1 VSEAASAPAALVPV
15 DERGSVVTIGTFDG
29 VHRGHQEVLRELVER
44 GRAAG
49 RRTVL
54 VTFHPH
60 PLRVIRPGAAP
71 PLLTSTPEKKL
82 LLAGTGVQYAL
93 FLRFTPALQQYPAR
107 RFVEEILLGRLGMRE
122 LVIGHDHGFGRGR
135 EGSVDTMRELGAELG
150 FAVAVVA
157 PVRLDAEPISSTRIR
172 QALEVGQLGEAAR
185 CLGRHYSVSGVVVH
199 GEHRGRELGFP
210 TANLQPEDPERLLPA
225 PGIYAVYGR
234 FRGACVPGLLHLGP
248 RPTFPGLPPS
258 IELYLF
264 DWSGDLYGERVEVE
278 LRHRLRD
285 VLPFE
290 GADALVEQMRRDEA
304 EGRALLSAA
313 PRPSGCVEPRSGL

>member
-1 VSEAASAPAALVPV
+1 MTRRAAPLLPL

-49 RRTVL
+49 RRTVI

-60 PLRVIRPGAAP
+60 PLKVIRPEAAP
-71 PLLTSTPEKKL
+71 PLITSTPEKKL
-82 LLAGTGVQYAL
+82 LLASSGAHYAL
-93 FLRFTPALQQYPAR
+93 FLQFTRELQQYPAR

-150 FAVAVVA
+150 FDVSVVE
-157 PVRLDAEPISSTRIR
+157 PVRLAEQPISSTRAR
-172 QALEVGQLGEAAR
+172 QAIEAGDVAEAAR
-185 CLGRHYSVSGVVVH
+185 CLGRQYSIGGIVVH
-199 GEHRGRELGFP
+199 GERRGRELGFP
-210 TANLQPEDPERLLPA
+210 TANIQTDDADKLLPA

-234 FRGACVPGLLHLGP
+234 FRGECVPGLLHLGP
-248 RPTFPGLPPS
+248 RPTFPGSPPS

-264 DWSGDLYGERVEVE
+264 DWSGDLYGARVEVE
-278 LRHRLRD
+278 LRHRLREIR
-285 VLPFE
+285 PYE
-290 GADALVEQMRRDEA
+290 GAEALIAQMRRDEA
-304 EGRALLSAA
+304 EGRALLLRE
-313 PRPSGCVEPRSGL
+313 PRPSGCVSPG